1 MAAVPEGYYES
12 TNPFLVHGPR
22 GFEEFKLLEGFGMYV
37 RMDFPGVPEEC
48 VRISL
53 DPAKKSLAVY
63 ADAPKVHRY
72 DLAQR
77 KYLSVIET
85 VCRCCVFDRFT
96 YQMSD
101 GVLRLHLSK
110 SNIDPRRS
118 SCIEF
123 KYSAFGEDISGND
136 MDDSYES
143 KQLED
148 GNLYV
153 RLDMPGVPKD
163 NFTVSVANGKVNVTG
178 QAPALSHD
186 SGSRLYSA
194 DVVMLSGPV
203 DFPSHR
209 VKTIIKNEGF
219 YAINNEFLMN
229 GPKGFQEFKIL
240 ENDIMFVRMDFPG
253 VPEDGVSVTLDQSKT
268 LVSVSAKAP
277 RFHTHDLSHRNYFI
291 ITGLGCGC
299 CEISGFTYHMTDGV
313 LRLHLSKTN
322 ILHPQL
328 PSCTSF
334 LGGIRFKGDGDL
346 SGCPHRL
353 PYNRNPYHPALT
365 GPVLMRHPNVAEGTA
380 MAYESKQLENGSLYV
395 RLDMPGVPKDNFNV
409 SVSSGKV
416 KVTGQAPAVS
426 HDSDG
431 RFYSGDVA
439 MLSAP
444 VDVPSRPIKTII
456 KDGVIRLLIP
466 SV

>member
-1 MAAVPEGYYES
+1 MAAVPL
-12 TNPFLVHGPR
+12 PA
-22 GFEEFKLLEGFGMYV
+22 
-37 RMDFPGVPEEC
+37 VPQ
-48 VRISL
+48 S
-53 DPAKKSLAVY
+53 PA
-63 ADAPKVHRY
+63 
-72 DLAQR
+72 
-77 KYLSVIET
+77 
-85 VCRCCVFDRFT
+85 
-96 YQMSD
+96 
-101 GVLRLHLSK
+101 
-110 SNIDPRRS
+110 
-118 SCIEF
+118 
-123 KYSAFGEDISGND
+123 
-136 MDDSYES
+136 
-143 KQLED
+143 
-148 GNLYV
+148 
-153 RLDMPGVPKD
+153 
-163 NFTVSVANGKVNVTG
+163 
-178 QAPALSHD
+178 
-186 SGSRLYSA
+186 
-194 DVVMLSGPV
+194 
-203 DFPSHR
+203 
-209 VKTIIKNEGF
+209 EGF

-253 VPEDGVSVTLDQSKT
+253 VPEDGVSVTLEPSKT
-268 LVSVSAKAP
+268 LVSVRAHAP
-277 RFHTHDLSHRNYFI
+277 KVHAHDFSHRNYLI
-291 ITGLGCGC
+291 ITGLVCGC

-322 ILHPQL
+322 ILHPQR
-328 PSCTSF
+328 PSCNSF
-334 LGGIRFKGDGDL
+334 LGGIRFRGDDL

-353 PYNRNPYHPALT
+353 PYNRDPYHPALT